1 MGTRQYIGAR
11 YVPKFASPVEWDN
24 VRSYEAMTIVTHL
37 GNSYT
42 SKIPVPAGVDIEN
55 GEYWVNTGNYNAQV
69 AEYANK
75 VDALKKSVGCVY
87 FEEYGAV
94 GDGVTDDTHAIKA
107 AVSAAQAANKG
118 IASRAKTYLV
128 SDTISIDTT
137 AIPLVDICGTIKG
150 AFINK
155 PVVIIG
161 NDSEETFGASIT
173 CNVISTTA
181 FGGYP
186 INNAGDD
193 WSFNDINMVG
203 ILLKNITTSTIR
215 ASASNCGVGVRLLQT
230 VGGGVFNVVTLF
242 QLHNNVIGL
251 DLRAEG
257 NAWVNDN
264 LFFNGNFQIDSA
276 YSSVAR
282 KTICIRLFGNNHEA
296 NNNVFIK
303 PSFESGGLPVYVVNG
318 SFNRTIS
325 ARMENPGFNT
335 IAKVDAGKY
344 NSFDCGWATVAPA
357 IIGAAAG
364 MSNTSIPET
373 NALNAFHSEF
383 KWEYDPSKVFNT
395 ASPIANFADNAD
407 VVDTSGSLAS
417 PTTRVFDTYQTGLSS
432 DRCLIGRLF
441 DCSVVKK
448 FAVKVPYDSGDNG
461 PSAWVRFYD
470 ANKSPLGNTITP
482 EKGVWTPSLNAFWIG
497 SSSSVGSFVY
507 YAIAPEEAKYVFIG
521 VNGLVR
527 AFEVYSNS
535 AAKDKGVAPITMQPR
550 FTDILG
556 VTPAGSDIYSS
567 AKVGAFIPSGDY
579 SLKTENSKTYY
590 LLGYGRASDGWKP
603 IKSYQS

>member
-75 VDALKKSVGCVY
+75 VDALKKSVGYVY

-94 GDGVTDDTHAIKA
+94 GDGVTDDTVAIKA
-107 AVSAAQAANKG
+107 AISAAQAANKG

-155 PVVIIG
+155 PVVVIG
-161 NDSEETFGASIT
+161 NDNEETVGASIT

-186 INNAGDD
+186 ISNAGND
-193 WSFNDINMVG
+193 WVFNDINMVG
-203 ILLKNITTSTIR
+203 VLLKNISRSTIR
-215 ASASNCGVGVRLLQT
+215 ASAYDCGVGVRLLQT
-230 VGGGVFNVVTLF
+230 VGGCVFNVVTLF
-242 QLHNNVIGL
+242 GLYNNVIGL
-251 DLRAEG
+251 DLLADG
-257 NAWVNDN
+257 SAWVNDN
-264 LFFNGNFQIDSA
+264 LFFNGNFQIDSD
-276 YSSVAR
+276 YSAVAG
-282 KTICIRLFGNNHEA
+282 KTICIRLSGGTNEL

-303 PSFESGGLPVYVVNG
+303 PSFETGGLPIYVVNG

-325 ARMENPGFNT
+325 ARMENEGFNT

-344 NSFDCGWATVAPA
+344 NSFDCGWAYIAPA

-364 MSNTSIPET
+364 MSNTSIPRT
-373 NALNAFHSEF
+373 NALNTFHSEF
-383 KWEYDPSKVFNT
+383 KWEYDPSKVFTTN
-395 ASPIANFADNAD
+395 SPVANFADNAD
-407 VVDTSGSLAS
+407 VVDTSGNLES
-417 PTTRVFDTYQTGLSS
+417 PTTRVFDTVTAGLRS
-432 DRCLIGRLF
+432 DRCIIGRLF
-441 DCSVVKK
+441 DCSVVKQ

-482 EKGVWTPSLNAFWIG
+482 ERGVWAPSLNAFWIG
-497 SSSSVGSFVY
+497 STSSAGSFVY
-507 YAIAPEEAKYVFIG
+507 HAIAPEEAKYVFIG
-521 VNGLVR
+521 VNSLVR

-535 AAKDKGVAPITMQPR
+535 VAKDKGVAPITLQPR
-550 FTDILG
+550 FTGVLG
-556 VTPAGSDIYSS
+556 MSPAGSDIYSA

-590 LLGYGRASDGWKP
+590 LLGYGNTSQGWKP
-603 IKSYQS
+603 IKAYQS

>member
-75 VDALKKSVGCVY
+75 VDSLKKSVGCVY

-94 GDGVTDDTHAIKA
+94 GDGVTDDTVAIKA

-155 PVVIIG
+155 PVVVIG
-161 NDSEETFGASIT
+161 NDTELTVGAAIT
-173 CNVISTTA
+173 CNAVGTA
-181 FGGYP
+181 GFGGYP
-186 INNAGDD
+186 ISSAGND
-193 WSFNDINMVG
+193 WVFNDINMVG
-203 ILLKNITTSTIR
+203 VLLKNISRSTIM
-215 ASASNCGVGVRLLQT
+215 ASAYDCGVGVRLLQT
-230 VGGGVFNVVTLF
+230 VGGCVFNVVTLF
-242 QLHNNVIGL
+242 GLYNNVIGL
-251 DLRAEG
+251 DLLADG
-257 NAWVNDN
+257 DAWVNDN
-264 LFFNGNFQIDSA
+264 LFFNGNFQIDST
-276 YSSVAR
+276 YSSVAS
-282 KTICIRLFGNNHEA
+282 KTICIRLSGKNHEP

-303 PSFESGGLPVYVVNG
+303 PSFETGGLPVYVVNG

-325 ARMENPGFNT
+325 ARMENEGFNT

-373 NALNAFHSEF
+373 NALNSFRSEF
-383 KWEYDPSKVFNT
+383 KWEFDASKVFSTKN
-395 ASPIANFADNAD
+395 PLANFADNAD
-407 VVDTSGSLAS
+407 AVDNSGNLAS
-417 PTTRVFDTYQTGLSS
+417 PTTRVVATTETELRSED
-432 DRCLIGRLF
+432 CIIGRLF
-441 DCSVVKK
+441 DCSIVKK
-448 FAVKVPYDSGDNG
+448 FAVKVPYDSGNNG
-461 PSAWVRFYD
+461 SSAWVRFYD

-482 EKGVWTPSLNAFWIG
+482 ERGVWTPSLNAFWIG
-497 SSSSVGSFVY
+497 STSSAGSFVY

-521 VNGLVR
+521 LNGSVR
-527 AFEVYSNS
+527 SFEVYSCDTT
-535 AAKDKGVAPITMQPR
+535 KDKGVAPITLQPR
-550 FTDILG
+550 FTDVLG
-556 VTPAGSDIYSS
+556 VTPAGSDIYSA

-590 LLGYGRASDGWKP
+590 LLGYGHASDGWKP
-603 IKSYQS
+603 IKAYQS

>member
-69 AEYANK
+69 EEYTNK
-75 VDALKKSVGCVY
+75 VNALKKSVGCVY

-94 GDGVTDDTHAIKA
+94 GDGVTDDTLAIKA

-161 NDSEETFGASIT
+161 NDTEVTAGATIT
-173 CNVISTTA
+173 CNAVGTA
-181 FGGYP
+181 GFGGYP
-186 INNAGDD
+186 ISNAGNDWVFDD
-193 WSFNDINMVG
+193 ITMVG
-203 ILLKNITTSTIR
+203 VLLKNISRSTIR

-230 VGGGVFNVVTLF
+230 VGGCVFNVVTLF
-242 QLHNNVIGL
+242 QLHNCVIGL
-251 DLRAEG
+251 DLLADGE
-257 NAWVNDN
+257 AWVNDN

-276 YSSVAR
+276 YSPVNS
-282 KTICIRLFGNNHEA
+282 KTICIRLSGKNNYP

-303 PSFESGGLPVYVVNG
+303 PSFETGGLPVYVVKG
-318 SFNRTIS
+318 AYNRTIS
-325 ARMENPGFNT
+325 ARMENGEFHT
-335 IAKVDAGKY
+335 IAKVDAGNY
-344 NSFDCGWATVAPA
+344 NIFDCGYASLAPA

-364 MSNTSIPET
+364 MSYVSIP
-373 NALNAFHSEF
+373 AVNAFSSFRREF
-383 KWEYDPSKVFNT
+383 RWEFDASKVFAT
-395 ASPIANFADNAD
+395 ASPVTNFADNAD
-407 VVDTSGSLAS
+407 VVDNSGSLAS
-417 PTTRVFDTYQTGLSS
+417 PTTRVVNTNETSLVSS
-432 DRCLIGRLF
+432 NCLIGRLF
-441 DCSVVKK
+441 DCSIVKK
-448 FAVKVPYDSGDNG
+448 FAVRVPTDITTTL
-461 PSAWVRFYD
+461 VRFYD
-470 ANKSPLGNTITP
+470 ANKSPLGNTVTP
-482 EKGVWTPSLNAFWIG
+482 EKGEWVPDYNAFHI
-497 SSSSVGSFVY
+497 SSTTSTDGFGHIVL
-507 YAIAPEEAKYVFIG
+507 APEEAKYVFIG
-521 VNGLVR
+521 LNGRVR
-527 AFEVYSNS
+527 EFEVYSS
-535 AAKDKGVAPITMQPR
+535 IVTKDKVVAPLTLQPR
-550 FTDILG
+550 FTDVLG
-556 VTPAGSDIYSS
+556 VTPVGDDIYSS
-567 AKVGAFIPSGDY
+567 AKAGAFIPSGDY

-590 LLGYGRASDGWKP
+590 LLGYGNTSQGWKP
-603 IKSYQS
+603 IKAYQS